1 VGRRPQSGPIH
12 VSLVGPLLGFTT
24 LPARADQLGPQPDLH
39 HALTIDRPLTG
50 GPVHQRPMQRSDA
63 HFPYRVGPTC
73 RGAHLQQ
80 LYRAPCG
87 SWRSGRREIWVTRV
101 TFSVPIY
108 DSGGGTV
115 PSSLLSSSISW
126 RRPKENHHC
135 SARRGVKSPPPSTI
149 RCSVAVS
156 LEFCEE
162 SSPTPGKEVCGRN
175 WKESPARWVN
185 CSL

>member
-87 SWRSGRREIWVTRV
+87 SWRSGRREIRVTRV

-108 DSGGGTV
+108 DSGGAQFL
-115 PSSLLSSSISW
+115 PLSSPPQS
-126 RRPKENHHC
+126 
-135 SARRGVKSPPPSTI
+135 RGADQKKNTI
-149 RCSVAVS
+149 APRA
-156 LEFCEE
+156 EE
-162 SSPTPGKEVCGRN
+162 
-175 WKESPARWVN
+175 
-185 CSL
+185 